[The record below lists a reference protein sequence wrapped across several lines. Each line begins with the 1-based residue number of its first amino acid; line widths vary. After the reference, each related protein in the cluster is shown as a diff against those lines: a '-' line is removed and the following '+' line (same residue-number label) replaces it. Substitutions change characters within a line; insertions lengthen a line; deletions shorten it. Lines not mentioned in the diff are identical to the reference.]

1 MLVYNPVTSNSAN
14 VVLLTSPMSSNYS
27 TTGLLTNTPIGDI
40 ASSVTS
46 LPIVSAAVSS
56 PAVEALSLLS

>member
-1 MLVYNPVTSNSAN
+1 MLVSNPVTSNSAS
-14 VVLLTSPMSSNYS
+14 VGLLTSPMSSNYS
-27 TTGLLTNTPIGDI
+27 TTGLLTNTPTGDI

-46 LPIVSAAVSS
+46 SPIVSVAVSS